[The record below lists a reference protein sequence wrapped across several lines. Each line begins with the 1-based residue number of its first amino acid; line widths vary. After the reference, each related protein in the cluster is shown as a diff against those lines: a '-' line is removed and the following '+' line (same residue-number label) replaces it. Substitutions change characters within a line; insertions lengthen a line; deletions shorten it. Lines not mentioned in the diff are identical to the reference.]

1 MRWLLSFT
9 LIISLFTVF
18 YTLSKKTPSA
28 KEVYITSTSAYLDSL
43 HAAGE
48 LSGNVLVADK
58 GEIIFSQS
66 YGLAEH
72 NSDRALI
79 EETPFYLASVSKQ
92 FTCMSIL
99 ILANQGK
106 LNIDD
111 KASQYLDLP
120 NYASEVTIR
129 QMMNHVSGL
138 PDYYDIGAYKTGM
151 TNKDVNE
158 AIVDLDSL
166 DFPSGSK
173 YAYSNT
179 AYVLL
184 SEITEAV
191 SGTSFREFM
200 AENVFSP
207 LEMTSTTVFDTTE
220 PAVPNRAKGYN
231 TDLSLNDYDAFTTGG
246 GGIFSNVQDLLKW
259 ERTLYTEKLIP
270 QELLQQAYTPSTIS
284 SGEAS
289 YYGFGWFL
297 SEEFPKRVYHTGTL
311 AGFRTCL
318 FRDLDRELAVIILS
332 NHSNEVLPIAKH
344 LVDTYTKS
352 E

>member
-1 MRWLLSFT
+1 MRWILVFT
-9 LIISLFTVF
+9 LVVSLFTVF
-18 YTLSKKTPSA
+18 ISVSDEKPSESELYLA
-28 KEVYITSTSAYLDSL
+28 STSAYLDSL
-43 HAAGE
+43 HAAGA

-72 NSDRALI
+72 NPERALA

-99 ILANQGK
+99 ILAHQGK
-106 LNIDD
+106 LDIDD

-120 NYASEVTIR
+120 DYASEVTIR

-151 TNKDVNE
+151 TNQDVNE

-166 DFPSGSK
+166 DFESGSK

-200 AENVFSP
+200 AENIFSP

-220 PAVPNRAKGYN
+220 PGVPNKAKGYN

-270 QELLQQAYTPSTIS
+270 QELLQQAYTPSTLS

-297 SEEFPKRVYHTGTL
+297 SEEFPRRVYHTGTL

-332 NHSNEVLPIAKH
+332 NHSNEVLPIAEH